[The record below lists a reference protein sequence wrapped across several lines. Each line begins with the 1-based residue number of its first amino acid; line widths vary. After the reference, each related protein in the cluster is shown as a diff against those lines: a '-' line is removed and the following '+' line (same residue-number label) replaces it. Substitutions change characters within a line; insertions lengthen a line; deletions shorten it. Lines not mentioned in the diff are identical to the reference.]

1 MKGVHMVSI
10 ESIERGLA
18 KYIDTQIMPA
28 IKTDGIK
35 GFGIGVAASLL
46 VKRGGNL
53 LRTYAQNPMLQQM
66 GLVTADGAVDLEALR
81 DAAKENIPAQGMAID
96 LPAGISIRITN
107 TDVDDL
113 YRAIREEARV

>member
-1 MKGVHMVSI
+1 MVSI

-66 GLVTADGAVDLEALR
+66 GLVTADGAVDLDALR

-96 LPAGISIRITN
+96 LPAGISLRITS
-107 TDVDDL
+107 TDVDDM
-113 YRAIREEARV
+113 YRTIREEARV

>member
-1 MKGVHMVSI
+1 MVSI

-66 GLVTADGAVDLEALR
+66 GLVTADGAVDLDAVR
-81 DAAKENIPAQGMAID
+81 DAARDNISVGALLVE
-96 LPAGISIRITN
+96 LPMGISLRINT
-107 TDVDDL
+107 TDVDSL
-113 YRAIREEARV
+113 YKAIREEARV

>member
-1 MKGVHMVSI
+1 M
-10 ESIERGLA
+10 
-18 KYIDTQIMPA
+18 
-28 IKTDGIK
+28 
-35 GFGIGVAASLL
+35 AASLL

-53 LRTYAQNPMLQQM
+53 LRAYAQNPVLQQM
-66 GLVTADGAVDLEALR
+66 GLVTADGAVDLDALR

-96 LPAGISIRITN
+96 LPAGISLRITS

>member
-1 MKGVHMVSI
+1 MVSI
-10 ESIERGLA
+10 EIVERGLA

-53 LRTYAQNPMLQQM
+53 LRTYAQNPTLQQM
-66 GLVTADGAVDLEALR
+66 GLVTADGAVDLDALR
-81 DAAKENIPAQGMAID
+81 DAAKDNIPVGGLLVE
-96 LPAGISIRITN
+96 LPMGITLRVN
-107 TDVDDL
+107 TSDVDSL
-113 YRAIREEARV
+113 YRFIREEASV